1 MLEVVLCMAAG
12 ILLGKLL
19 KIRISQKA
27 ITIVVWLML
36 FFLGW
41 EAGGDENVM
50 RALPSI
56 GLDAIAFALAGVT
69 GSATLAFFLWKSSG
83 ERKKGNGTATPDKD
97 LEKQY
102 TECPSTNRETT
113 IQEDANTR
121 AEASAVF
128 DTNGEKTTTSR
139 ETERTAARSGIR
151 DSLIVIGFFAIGTI
165 IGISGLSL
173 GDGVVAKLSFWSLC
187 ALILMIGMSVGGNPD
202 LISSLKSMNPKLALL
217 PAATIIGTFA
227 GCLVIN
233 VFLGYKASDALAVG
247 SGFGYYS
254 LSSLIISGSRGLE
267 LGTIAL
273 IANIIR
279 EITTLIGSPLIARI
293 AGPLAPIAA
302 GGATTADTTLP
313 IIRTCSGER
322 LVLLSIYHGI
332 LVDFSVPFLVSFF
345 CAL

>member
-1 MLEVVLCMAAG
+1 MAAG
-12 ILLGKLL
+12 IVLGKLL
-19 KIRISQKA
+19 KIKNLQKS
-27 ITIVVWLML
+27 ITLMVWLML

-41 EAGGDENVM
+41 EAGGDENVT

-56 GLDAIAFALAGVT
+56 GLDAAAFALAGVS
-69 GSATLAFFLWKSSG
+69 GSATLAFFLWRRVMKDYSDTESRNIGDGSPACVGNENSG
-83 ERKKGNGTATPDKD
+83 KAIR
-97 LEKQY
+97 
-102 TECPSTNRETT
+102 R
-113 IQEDANTR
+113 
-121 AEASAVF
+121 
-128 DTNGEKTTTSR
+128 
-139 ETERTAARSGIR
+139 GIR
-151 DSLIVIGFFAIGTI
+151 DSMVVLGFFAIGI
-165 IGISGLSL
+165 ILGISGLGL
-173 GDGVVAKLSFWSLC
+173 GDGVVSKLSLWSLC
-187 ALILMIGMSVGGNPD
+187 ALIFMIGMSVGGNPD
-202 LISSLKSMNPKLALL
+202 LIASLKSMNPKLALL

-227 GCLVIN
+227 GCLAIN

-279 EITTLIGSPLIARI
+279 EITTLIGAPLIAKI

-322 LVLLSIYHGI
+322 FVLLSIYHGF